1 MHGLQLA
8 TLGFSPFHRK
18 VVSIPD
24 KTFPGDLQI
33 RWTDLKLKKIQAGW
47 GPALRKLKMYD
58 SVHDGNDRREQVH
71 SKGDKTITAKGIP
84 VVLLETIAREDSQNS
99 QQKRCITN

>member
-47 GPALRKLKMYD
+47 GPA
-58 SVHDGNDRREQVH
+58 
-71 SKGDKTITAKGIP
+71 
-84 VVLLETIAREDSQNS
+84 
-99 QQKRCITN
+99 

>member
-1 MHGLQLA
+1 MDRPEAQKNSSRLGSGL
-8 TLGFSPFHRK
+8 
-18 VVSIPD
+18 
-24 KTFPGDLQI
+24 
-33 RWTDLKLKKIQAGW
+33 KIK
-47 GPALRKLKMYD
+47 PALRKLKMYD